1 MDISAM
7 KKISTYMRYMLIK
20 FTHTIIKKEKK
31 TCTTGHLLVIIT
43 LSDIHNIIIL
53 INIDEV
59 QAFVSW

>member
-20 FTHTIIKKEKK
+20 FTHIIIKKEKK